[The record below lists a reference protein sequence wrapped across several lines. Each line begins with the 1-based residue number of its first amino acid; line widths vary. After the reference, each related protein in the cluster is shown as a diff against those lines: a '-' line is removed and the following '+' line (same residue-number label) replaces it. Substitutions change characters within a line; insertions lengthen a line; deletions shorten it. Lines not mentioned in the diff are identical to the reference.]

1 MSGFC
6 FNVGHILCFA
16 LNMADLV
23 VEKETRYTHTQYS
36 VTTVEGSC
44 IFSNGVRPMPETL
57 VALIFVYSMSSA
69 FFSQ

>member
-6 FNVGHILCFA
+6 FNVGHLLCFVF
-16 LNMADLV
+16 NMADLV

-44 IFSNGVRPMPETL
+44 IFFKRGSTN
-57 VALIFVYSMSSA
+57 A
-69 FFSQ
+69 